1 MFRKHAATGRRNRKS
16 PPTAGLEKLESR
28 HLMAGDVGLPL
39 ISVTAPSQVTRTS
52 DADFMLKLDRP
63 VAAGQTLD
71 VQYTTRGIGAAA
83 SRDFESLSA
92 TAHFVAGET
101 AKVINVRTLPAA
113 APSSSPK
120 PLTFA
125 LDIVSAS
132 SGKVVQ
138 KTATTN
144 IVNEAAGFQID
155 ISFSGT
161 VSDKTK
167 VAAREAADKWQSIIT
182 GDLPSVVVNGEF
194 IDDFKLVVKEQAVD
208 GTNGIL
214 AYASPTRQY
223 GTDPNQYIIQK
234 RASGNTSYGG
244 TAVVDLA
251 DRTNSQIKDILVHEL
266 GHALG
271 IGPFWSLEY
280 IRSTFKPLGLV
291 KNLST
296 DQPLYIGANALAE
309 YRKLVPGAVGVPL
322 ESGGGAGTRAAH
334 WSESVLGNEL
344 MTGYLSDTMP
354 LSRITVGALQDL
366 GYSVDYAKADAYTLP
381 SSKPPVPAASS
392 TGLTARLAAIAMAA
406 GNGPDGTVTI
416 TVLGGNTSAPAAT
429 PASTVGATAP
439 RTNGATTTVTTPT
452 VTVAAPAATTQQ
464 TVVNR
469 TSPAPA
475 AKPAAVATVPP
486 SKTIGFGTYG
496 R

>member
-1 MFRKHAATGRRNRKS
+1 
-16 PPTAGLEKLESR
+16 
-28 HLMAGDVGLPL
+28 
-39 ISVTAPSQVTRTS
+39 
-52 DADFMLKLDRP
+52 
-63 VAAGQTLD
+63 
-71 VQYTTRGIGAAA
+71 
-83 SRDFESLSA
+83 
-92 TAHFVAGET
+92 
-101 AKVINVRTLPAA
+101 
-113 APSSSPK
+113 
-120 PLTFA
+120 
-125 LDIVSAS
+125 
-132 SGKVVQ
+132 
-138 KTATTN
+138 
-144 IVNEAAGFQID
+144 
-155 ISFSGT
+155 
-161 VSDKTK
+161 
-167 VAAREAADKWQSIIT
+167 
-182 GDLPSVVVNGEF
+182 
-194 IDDFKLVVKEQAVD
+194 
-208 GTNGIL
+208 
-214 AYASPTRQY
+214 
-223 GTDPNQYIIQK
+223 
-234 RASGNTSYGG
+234 
-244 TAVVDLA
+244 
-251 DRTNSQIKDILVHEL
+251 
-266 GHALG
+266 
-271 IGPFWSLEY
+271 
-280 IRSTFKPLGLV
+280 
-291 KNLST
+291 
-296 DQPLYIGANALAE
+296 
-309 YRKLVPGAVGVPL
+309 
-322 ESGGGAGTRAAH
+322 
-334 WSESVLGNEL
+334 

>member
-1 MFRKHAATGRRNRKS
+1 MFRKRAATGRRNRKS

-28 HLMAGDVGLPL
+28 HLMAGDVALPL
-39 ISVTAPSQVTRTS
+39 ISVTAPLQVTRTS
-52 DADFMLKLDRP
+52 EADFWVKLDRP

-83 SRDFESLSA
+83 ARDFESLSA
-92 TAHFVAGET
+92 TAHFVAGES
-101 AKVINVRTLPAA
+101 AKLINVRTLPAA
-113 APSSSPK
+113 TASSSPK

-125 LDIVSAS
+125 LDITSAS

-138 KTATTN
+138 KTATTT
-144 IVNEAAGFQID
+144 IVNEVPGFQID

-167 VAAREAADKWQSIIT
+167 VAAREAADRWQSIIT
-182 GDLPSVVVNGEF
+182 GDLPSVVINGEF
-194 IDDFKLVVKEQAVD
+194 IDDFKLVVKEQAID
-208 GTNGIL
+208 GASGIL

-223 GTDPNQYIIQK
+223 GTDPSQYIIQK

-280 IRSTFKPLGLV
+280 IRSSFKPLGLV
-291 KNLST
+291 TNLNT

-309 YRKLVPGAVGVPL
+309 YRKLAPGAVGVPL

-334 WSESVLGNEL
+334 WSESVLGDEL

-366 GYSVDYAKADAYTLP
+366 GYSVNYAKADPYSLP
-381 SSKPPVPAASS
+381 TPKPPVAAASS
-392 TGLTARLAAIAMAA
+392 TGLTARLATIAMAA
-406 GNGPDGTVTI
+406 GTGPDGTVTI
-416 TVLGGNTSAPAAT
+416 TVSGGNASAA
-429 PASTVGATAP
+429 ASTPSTTVGPAAP
-439 RTNGATTTVTTPT
+439 RTNNAATTASAPT
-452 VTVAAPAATTQQ
+452 VTAAPAATSQQ

-469 TSPAPA
+469 SAPA
-475 AKPAAVATVPP
+475 AKPANVATLAP
-486 SKTIGFGTYG
+486 SKTIGFGAYG